1 MFAVGHLALG
11 HICGST
17 TSQALKTNLNLP
29 LVLVL
34 STIPDIDI
42 LIPQL
47 QHRGPT
53 HSIITATI
61 LFIPL
66 FIIYKKKALPYFAAL
81 TQHFL
86 IGDLMPGGRVQL
98 FWPISMQ
105 YYGRETSI
113 TDPTNMTA
121 EWILFTISILI
132 MLRTNQIT
140 KLFKPRHSNLL
151 LTIPVV
157 TVLMPTLIG
166 YPLNVPIEMIP
177 PHLIYTAIFSTAII
191 LSISK
196 ILTIKKKNINHIH
209 TIPQAKN
216 NDKTSKYTN
225 QLRPPWPT
233 AHAYQSTR
241 LPAQLNKNYSR
252 KSTTTRLT
260 KY

>member
-1 MFAVGHLALG
+1 MFAIGHLALG

-17 TSQALKTNLNLP
+17 TSKALKTNLNLP

-42 LIPQL
+42 LIPHL

-61 LFIPL
+61 FFIPL
-66 FIIYKKKALPYFAAL
+66 FIIYKKKALPYFAAF

-86 IGDLMPGGRVQL
+86 IGDLIPGGRVQL

-113 TDPTNMTA
+113 TDPANMTA

-132 MLRTNQIT
+132 MLKTNQI
-140 KLFKPRHSNLL
+140 KQFFKPHHSNLL
-151 LTIPVV
+151 LTIPVL
-157 TVLMPTLIG
+157 TVLMPTLTG

-177 PHLIYTAIFSTAII
+177 PHLIYTTIFSTAII
-191 LSISK
+191 LSTSNIFA
-196 ILTIKKKNINHIH
+196 TKKKNMNHNNAF
-209 TIPQAKN
+209 PQAKN

-225 QLRPPWPT
+225 QLRPP
-233 AHAYQSTR
+233 
-241 LPAQLNKNYSR
+241 
-252 KSTTTRLT
+252 
-260 KY
+260 

>member
-11 HICGST
+11 HICGLT
-17 TSQALKTNLNLP
+17 TSKALKTSLNIP

-42 LIPQL
+42 LIRQL

-66 FIIYKKKALPYFAAL
+66 FIIYKKKAIPYFAAL

-86 IGDLMPGGRVQL
+86 IGDLIPGGRVQL
-98 FWPISMQ
+98 LWPISMQ

-113 TDPTNMTA
+113 TNPTNMTT

-132 MLRTNQIT
+132 ILKTSQMNIF
-140 KLFKPRHSNLL
+140 FKPHHSNLL

-157 TVLMPTLIG
+157 TVLMPTLVG

-177 PHLIYTAIFSTAII
+177 PHLIYTTIFSTAII
-191 LSISK
+191 LSTSR
-196 ILTIKKKNINHIH
+196 ILTILKKKNINRIH
-209 TIPQAKN
+209 AFPQTETI
-216 NDKTSKYTN
+216 DKTSKYTN
-225 QLRPPWPT
+225 QLRALANQHT
-233 AHAYQSTR
+233 HTKDTR
-241 LPAQLNKNYSR
+241 LP
-252 KSTTTRLT
+252 T
-260 KY
+260 